1 MNEMEDKINA
11 ILENPDMMKKIM
23 TMAQSLGVPSQETP
37 RQDATKQD
45 FDPAMLQSIMQM
57 AQKTS
62 IDHNQQTLLKAL
74 KPYLNQERIAKLE
87 RAMRAARL
95 AGVAG
100 NVLGN
105 GGLNSI
111 LGR

>member
-1 MNEMEDKINA
+1 MNGMEDKINA

-23 TMAQSLGVPSQETP
+23 SMAQSLGAPSQETP
-37 RQDATKQD
+37 RQDVPKPD
-45 FDPAMLQSIMQM
+45 FDPAMLQGIMQM

-62 IDHNQQTLLKAL
+62 IDKNQQTLLKAL
-74 KPYLNQERIAKLE
+74 RPYLNQQRIDKLE

-95 AGVAG
+95 ANAAG
-100 NVLGN
+100 SVLGS
-105 GGLNSI
+105 GALHSI

>member
-1 MNEMEDKINA
+1 MNAMEDKINA
-11 ILENPDMMKKIM
+11 ILENPDMVKKIM
-23 TMAQSLGVPSQETP
+23 TMAQSLGAPSQEKP
-37 RQDATKQD
+37 RQDATKPE
-45 FDPAMLQSIMQM
+45 FDPAMLQGILQM

-62 IDHNQQTLLKAL
+62 IDQNQQTLLKAL

-100 NVLGN
+100 NVLGK